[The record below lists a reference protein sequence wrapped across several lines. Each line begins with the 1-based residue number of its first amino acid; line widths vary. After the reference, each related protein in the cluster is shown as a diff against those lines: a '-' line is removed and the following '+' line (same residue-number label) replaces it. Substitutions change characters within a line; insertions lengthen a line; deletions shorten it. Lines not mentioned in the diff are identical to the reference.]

1 MKSIFIIIIYLVFFM
16 LMACSG
22 DSQSSKILASNL
34 DYQTTGSGFFDFT
47 DYQPFH
53 NKPIK
58 VYFYIPKNSNS
69 NSSIVFIFHGTD
81 RNAKYYRDAAI
92 SKANQYN
99 FIVMAPELLNI
110 DFPGGDGYN
119 LGNVFIDGDNPTTS
133 TLNPE
138 DQWTFSLIEPLF
150 DFIKGGLN
158 NVSTKY
164 HIIGHSAGGQFANRF
179 IMFKPN
185 AKFDK
190 VVSSGSGWYTIPDIS
205 IQFPY
210 GFKNSPLET
219 LSLTSLFNKNLI
231 IQIGALDNDPNSP
244 GLRHNELADAQ
255 GLNRLDRANYF
266 FQKSENLS
274 LLNNL
279 EFNWQFYINEN
290 VGHNFQSAIE
300 NAADIIFN

>member
-1 MKSIFIIIIYLVFFM
+1 MT
-16 LMACSG
+16 CSS
-22 DSQSSKILASNL
+22 DSNSLKILVLNL
-34 DYQTTGSGFFDFT
+34 DSQTTGSGFFNFT
-47 DYQPFH
+47 DYQPFQ

-81 RNAKYYRDAAI
+81 RNAKDYRDATI

-99 FIVMAPELLNI
+99 FIVMVPEFSNTY
-110 DFPGGDGYN
+110 FPRGDGYN
-119 LGNVFIDGDNPTTS
+119 LGNVFIDGDNPTPN

-150 DFIKGGLN
+150 NFIKGGLN

-164 HIIGHSAGGQFANRF
+164 HIIGHSAGGQFAHRF
-179 IMFKPN
+179 VMFKPN

-190 VVSSGSGWYTIPDIS
+190 VVSSGSGWYTTTDLS
-205 IQFPY
+205 VQFPY
-210 GFKNSPLET
+210 GFMNSPLET
-219 LSLTSLFNKNLI
+219 LSLTCLFNKNLI
-231 IQIGALDNDPNSP
+231 IQIGAFDNDPNSA
-244 GLRHNELADAQ
+244 GLRHNELADTQ

-266 FQKSENLS
+266 FEKAQNLS

-290 VGHNFQSAIE
+290 VGHDFQPAIE
-300 NAADIIFN
+300 NAAYIIFN